1 MYALILIKKRNKGDT
16 TIPAGGDC
24 DVDKEYNVE
33 NDNCGSLEIEKKL
46 IKEGVK
52 GKWGK
57 KNIGDKLGRSRQGKH
72 PKEGVKL

>member
-1 MYALILIKKRNKGDT
+1 
-16 TIPAGGDC
+16 
-24 DVDKEYNVE
+24 VDKEYNVE

-57 KNIGDKLGRSRQGKH
+57 KNIGDKLVEADRASTLR
-72 PKEGVKL
+72 KE